1 MTKSLEILFDDF
13 VSKRLAE
20 EPQACFDQL
29 YDTVTAGKTAS
40 EESEIYTMF
49 GAYEVAVEAEAFKAG
64 FYSAVELLT
73 GGGQK

>member
-1 MTKSLEILFDDF
+1 MNKTLEILFDDF

-20 EPQACFDQL
+20 EPQAYFSQL

-40 EESEIYTMF
+40 EENEIYTMF

-64 FYSAVELLT
+64 FYTAVELLT